1 MKTTLFFYTTAIL
14 TLFGCA
20 PDPGKPPTEAV
31 VVVDTIARNPLR
43 DAYFGDTHVH
53 TRYSMDA
60 YLLGTRASPD
70 DAYRYA
76 KGAAIKHAGGFQ
88 MQISKPLDF
97 LAVTDHARF
106 LGVMAEAGE
115 GTGPLSQ
122 MEFAAV
128 VRDITKPADVVRGFH
143 AIGPM
148 HQAARANPHQS
159 VLNDPDVSR
168 SAWQDTIAAAERH
181 NIPGTFTTFVAYE
194 YTSRNHHRNVIFRGS
209 TVPDLPF
216 SSFDSLNPEDLWQWM
231 DAQRELGNESLA
243 IPHNANGSA
252 GLMFQATRFDGSP
265 QDTGYEIQ
273 RMRNEPLVENTQV
286 KGTSDTHPL
295 LSPNDEWADF
305 EILPIQIGRPLP
317 SQAPGSYVR
326 DAWGRGLQ
334 IEASRGVNPFKFGVI
349 GSSDTHNAAG
359 AFEEDNFSSMAGL
372 DDFTPQLR
380 GSVPLDEENANEVA
394 IRFLRATDTQE
405 STVAPDGR
413 TYANAAA
420 QYWGA
425 SGLAGVW
432 AESNTREDV
441 FAAFRRK
448 ETFST
453 SGPRIKVRFFGSAS
467 FASTL
472 LNVNNAVAQAY
483 AEGVPMGGDLSHSE
497 AAPRFLAWAAGDPD
511 TVGLQRLQI
520 IKGWLVANEYKEQVY
535 DVSCSDG
542 GEVDPTTHRCPDN
555 GAKVDLTTCMVTP
568 DKGAA
573 ELKALWQDP
582 DFDANQ
588 RAFYYVRVLENPKCR
603 WSTWDAIRAGV
614 APRVELKATIQD
626 RAWSSPI
633 WYNP

>member
-1 MKTTLFFYTTAIL
+1 MH
-14 TLFGCA
+14 

-511 TVGLQRLQI
+511 TVGASAA
-520 IKGWLVANEYKEQVY
+520 ANHQGLARCERVQGTGLRCFLFRWRRGRPY
-535 DVSCSDG
+535 DPSLS
-542 GEVDPTTHRCPDN
+542 
-555 GAKVDLTTCMVTP
+555 
-568 DKGAA
+568 
-573 ELKALWQDP
+573 
-582 DFDANQ
+582 
-588 RAFYYVRVLENPKCR
+588 
-603 WSTWDAIRAGV
+603 
-614 APRVELKATIQD
+614 
-626 RAWSSPI
+626 
-633 WYNP
+633 